1 MPRKS
6 AQPDCSTEPD
16 GRLPADAGIFSWLL
30 RLPTRRRFLVLLAGA
45 AALLPGRLRGAAKVI
60 GPCGAPKPP
69 KPAQASAAEGLPPL
83 PLPAVPLRR
92 TEKKN
97 PPKPPSILAK
107 IRTGDVKDWATDPND
122 ANNLL
127 NWMKST
133 LGVNFSYTE
142 QPLERIDLESNNVPV
157 LYRTGHNAFSFN
169 KGQRARLRNYL
180 LRGGMIIFDS
190 CCGRKG
196 FADSARAEIAAIL
209 PEYKLKPVP
218 MDHPVFNCYYEN
230 AGEVRFTKWSKLSG
244 PTSGIEGIEVGC
256 RMLVIF
262 SPHDL
267 SCGWDMHTHELESCS
282 YIESEHALKI
292 GANLAAYATATRDLS
307 VSLADSKAYVD
318 AEPTRT
324 DKFRVGQI
332 VHEGDWNPDPV
343 GLRNLLDNVGQT
355 TALMISF
362 ASEPILPEA
371 GQLSKF
377 PFVYITGHDDFKW
390 SDAQVAALRRYLANG
405 GFLLAD
411 SCCGRQGFNDAFR
424 REIAKVLR
432 SGANPAGKL
441 AVLPLNHDIYTT
453 YGKIDKVQL
462 TEAAAYRA
470 KGKQVDRPRLEAAYI
485 NGRIAVVY
493 SPIALNVG
501 WRLKKVPYAIGYA
514 PRSAL
519 DLGKNVV
526 MYALSQ

>member
-1 MPRKS
+1 MGQTRIQS
-6 AQPDCSTEPD
+6 CCPDDPAR
-16 GRLPADAGIFSWLL
+16 RLPADAGIFSWLL
-30 RLPTRRRFLVLLAGA
+30 RLPTRRRFLALLAGA
-45 AALLPGRLRGAAKVI
+45 VALLPARLRAGATI
-60 GPCGAPKPP
+60 MGPCGPPKPP

-83 PLPAVPLRR
+83 PLPVVPLRR

-107 IRTGDVKDWATDPND
+107 IKTGDARDWATDPND

-133 LGVNFSYTE
+133 LGVNFAFAE
-142 QPLERIDLESNNVPV
+142 QPLERINLESNNVPV
-157 LYRTGHNAFSFN
+157 LYRTGHNAFSFAA
-169 KGQRARLRNYL
+169 GQRERLRNYL

-190 CCGRKG
+190 CCGQKA
-196 FADSARAEIAAIL
+196 FADSARREIAAIL

-218 MDHPVFNCYYEN
+218 MDHPVFNCYYEK
-230 AGEVRFTKWSKLSG
+230 AGTVRFTKSSKASG

-256 RMLVIF
+256 RMLVVF

-267 SCGWDMHTHELESCS
+267 SCGWDMHTHQIKGCS
-282 YIESEHALKI
+282 YIESEDSLKI
-292 GANLAAYATATRDLS
+292 GANLIAYATATRDLS
-307 VSLADSKAYVD
+307 VSLADAKAYVD
-318 AEPTRT
+318 AEPTKT

-355 TALMISF
+355 TSVKISF
-362 ASEPILPEA
+362 ASEPIVPET

-377 PFVYITGHDDFKW
+377 PFVYLTGHDDFKW
-390 SDAQVAALRRYLANG
+390 TDSQSSAMRQYLANG

-411 SCCGRQGFNDAFR
+411 ACCGRQGFNEAFR

-441 AVLPLNHDIYTT
+441 SVLPVNHEIYSAYRPIT
-453 YGKIDKVQL
+453 KVQL
-462 TEAAAYRA
+462 TEAATYRA
-470 KGKQVDRPRLEAAYI
+470 KGQQVDRPRLEAAYI
-485 NGRIAVVY
+485 NGRVAVIY
-493 SPIALNVG
+493 SPLAMNVG
-501 WRLKKVPYAIGYA
+501 WRVKRVPYAVGYA

-519 DLGKNVV
+519 DLGTNVV